1 MQLHIYPTPEETLHS
16 LARYFV
22 AAAQQAVAARDR
34 FVVVLSGGNSPKKL
48 YELLASPAYR
58 EQVAWEKTFYFFG
71 DERYV
76 PHTDP
81 ESNYLMAKTAFLD
94 ALPIPPTQV
103 FAFDTALEPA
113 EAARQY
119 TQTIEQLF
127 ASEAPHFDLVLMGLG
142 DDAHTASLFPGT
154 PILQE
159 TAAVAKE
166 VFVEEK
172 QVYRLTMTAPLLN
185 QGRIFA
191 FLVHGKVKAAAV
203 QHVLGEEHDV
213 QKFPAQLIAP
223 VTGELHWFLDQEAAS
238 LLPPAAHAKA
248 AQ

>member
-1 MQLHIYPTPEETLHS
+1 MQLHIHATPEETLHD

-22 AAAQQAVAARDR
+22 AAAQQAIAAHDR
-34 FVVVLSGGNSPKKL
+34 FAVVLSGGNSPKKL

-58 EQVAWEKTFYFFG
+58 EQVAWDKTFFFFG

-94 ALPIPPTQV
+94 ALQIPADHV
-103 FAFDTALEPA
+103 FAFDTSLEPA

-119 TQTIEQLF
+119 TQTIERFF

-154 PILQE
+154 PVLQE
-159 TAAVAKE
+159 TEAIAKD

-185 QGRIFA
+185 QGQAFA
-191 FLVHGKVKAAAV
+191 FLVHGKEKAPAV
-203 QHVLGEEHDV
+203 QYVLGETLDI

-238 LLPPAAHAKA
+238 LLPLSIRNA
-248 AQ
+248 

>member
-1 MQLHIYPTPEETLHS
+1 MQVHIHSTPDETLHS
-16 LARYFV
+16 MARYFV
-22 AAAQQAVAARDR
+22 AAAQRAVASRDQ

-58 EQVAWEKTFYFFG
+58 GQIAWEKTFFFFG

-94 ALPIPPTQV
+94 ALSIPAAQV
-103 FAFDTALEPA
+103 FAFDTTLEPI
-113 EAARQY
+113 EAAQQY
-119 TQTIEQLF
+119 TQVIEHFF
-127 ASEAPHFDLVLMGLG
+127 APANPRFDLVLMGLG

-159 TAAVAKE
+159 TAAIAKE

-185 QGRIFA
+185 EGRAFA
-191 FLVHGKVKAAAV
+191 FLVHGKDKADAV
-203 QHVLGEEHDV
+203 QHVLSDERNV

-223 VTGELHWFLDQEAAS
+223 ISGELHWFLDQEAAA
-238 LLPPAAHAKA
+238 LLPPT
-248 AQ
+248 QQGS